1 MIIEKTNDSDNRD
14 SRHKRDSNLILK
26 IRNVLNIIFMLTA
39 IVGVIVYISSNKET
53 GMFIVLAAIPFKI
66 TESAIRLLRI

>member
-53 GMFIVLAAIPFKI
+53 GMFIVLTAIPFKI